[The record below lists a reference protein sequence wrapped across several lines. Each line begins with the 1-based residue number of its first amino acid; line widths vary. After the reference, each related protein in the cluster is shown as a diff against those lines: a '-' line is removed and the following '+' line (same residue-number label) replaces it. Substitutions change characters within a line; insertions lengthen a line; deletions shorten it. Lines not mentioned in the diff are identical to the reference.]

1 MLGSQE
7 LMTKAMLINRA
18 LIQTHPCEI
27 EKKIIYVCVCNYI
40 YVCVF
45 VLLYPLPQSTR
56 NMETGFLQGHVG
68 TEPGEWLQ
76 TEKRQV

>member
-1 MLGSQE
+1 
-7 LMTKAMLINRA
+7 MLINRA

-27 EKKIIYVCVCNYI
+27 EKKII